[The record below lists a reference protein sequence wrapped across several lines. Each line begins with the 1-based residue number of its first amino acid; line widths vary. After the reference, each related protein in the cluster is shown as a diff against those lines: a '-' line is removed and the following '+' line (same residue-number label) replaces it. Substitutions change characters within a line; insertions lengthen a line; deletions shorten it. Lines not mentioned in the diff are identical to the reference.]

1 MTATL
6 VGLALS
12 FSILIV
18 IWKWKNQSVLN
29 ALADA
34 ALLAV
39 VMYLT
44 SGTLTGLLIG
54 SIASFVV
61 SAYLIF
67 DPFEPIRFPQFRL
80 PRFTFKLNIWS
91 RVKSLLHLP
100 TISIRWS

>member
-6 VGLALS
+6 IGLALS

-18 IWKWKNQSVLN
+18 IWKWKHQSIIN

-61 SAYLIF
+61 STYLIF
-67 DPFEPIRFPQFRL
+67 DPFEPIRLPAFKLPSFKLPSVRWFRL
-80 PRFTFKLNIWS
+80 PKITVNWR
-91 RVKSLLHLP
+91 
-100 TISIRWS
+100 